1 MATTAFSRFAAPT
14 NSNDPVFVIVIV
26 EDSRLM
32 ASKWEDIRNHYLLT
46 LLESLREADLTVPM
60 RVWWLTSSPA
70 FSALSTTVHD
80 VSQCAS
86 IPDLNLGQ
94 QSDIAISTSTIR
106 RATNIF
112 SSSSRQKSGHQ
123 HLIVVAALPLLGG
136 GDGPSPMQSGI
147 DPWIGISLALCQEKL
162 RLHLILGP
170 AHEAKAFH
178 ELFHRA
184 RYCQSLAEVPPW
196 FHVDTSRFT
205 VLLSGT
211 LCDGSQAS
219 SPEIL
224 GNPLCPS
231 TPTTPNSMSLPPS
244 PTHQSRPT
252 SSRRSS
258 LSSTIAPRIDAH
270 DSAALRSSN
279 DTLGL
284 VSYLQR
290 MHGLTKKRSYGVKAA
305 KRQPPA
311 DLRLSSARPILPR
324 LDLPAS
330 PYASETSPTYDGSST
345 IASDSMHDVS
355 SSRSSMS
362 PTDRRA
368 RSRGPWLPTTP
379 GHANGSASSPPDS
392 TTAALLSLQAMTPRL
407 TEFHTMEWSARGSTA
422 DRKHGTRAAARGAEL
437 MQALAYHHATART
450 PALSHGQQF
459 YDQSSA
465 MLRGATHLPSVP
477 DANYNLE
484 GMSPPSGMS
493 SLPRGSVSYDNT
505 PLGSQTSTPL
515 PSPSL
520 TAPGSP
526 TNSFEDQPFI
536 VTPEYEAFVAAR
548 FEEVLRSGAIQ
559 ASMTPEMSAAVPGQP
574 SYEAASPTAQE
585 HGFSYSLQQP
595 MHQGLNY
602 PEAGYVSHQH
612 DELTLGFQNSGPH
625 WDGGQS
631 YVQQV
636 PEYGALHAGQWYP
649 S

>member
-32 ASKWEDIRNHYLLT
+32 ASKWEDIRNHYLLA

-211 LCDGSQAS
+211 LCDGSQ
-219 SPEIL
+219 
-224 GNPLCPS
+224 
-231 TPTTPNSMSLPPS
+231 
-244 PTHQSRPT
+244 
-252 SSRRSS
+252 
-258 LSSTIAPRIDAH
+258 
-270 DSAALRSSN
+270 
-279 DTLGL
+279 
-284 VSYLQR
+284 
-290 MHGLTKKRSYGVKAA
+290 
-305 KRQPPA
+305 
-311 DLRLSSARPILPR
+311 
-324 LDLPAS
+324 
-330 PYASETSPTYDGSST
+330 
-345 IASDSMHDVS
+345 
-355 SSRSSMS
+355 
-362 PTDRRA
+362 DRRA

-595 MHQGLNY
+595 MH
-602 PEAGYVSHQH
+602 S
-612 DELTLGFQNSGPH
+612 GFQNSGPH